1 MLTHLFMLV
10 SPVPIRASRM
20 LFISCFAIGGI
31 DVAVKLLLL
40 LVVVVI
46 VVFVV
51 VFVVL
56 LHFVNVVKKMSV
68 MMMMK

>member
-1 MLTHLFMLV
+1 MLV

-40 LVVVVI
+40 VVVI

-68 MMMMK
+68 MTMMK

>member
-40 LVVVVI
+40 LVVVVVI
-46 VVFVV
+46 V

>member
-40 LVVVVI
+40 LLVVVVVVI
-46 VVFVV
+46 V